1 MARFKKLP
9 QVSREGKIVYGN
21 GIVEGIVYFAVS
33 ELEFV
38 ELADLT
44 NDEEFTEKT
53 IRVSLSKNLVDVW
66 VNVKIHFSQSV
77 SETSFKIQEAVRHNI
92 ETMTEYRVNSVN
104 VKVSGIVF
112 SEPVKPEVKEENKEV
127 ETEKQNNQDIKSDK

>member
-9 QVSREGKIVYGN
+9 QISREGKIVYGD

-38 ELADLT
+38 ELADA
-44 NDEEFTEKT
+44 NCDDDFNEST
-53 IRVSLSKNLVDVW
+53 IRVNFSKNLVDVW
-66 VNVKIHFSQSV
+66 VNIKINFSQSV
-77 SETSFKIQEAVRHNI
+77 SDISFKVQEAVRHNI

-104 VKVSGIVF
+104 VKVSGIIF
-112 SEPVKPEVKEENKEV
+112 DNLTK
-127 ETEKQNNQDIKSDK
+127 DFKSDKNEQESSEKTVDIQ